1 MVCLDYEGT
10 VECSVCHEATPD
22 GYSEVD
28 GKIIC
33 EQCFD
38 KKDDKQKIIR
48 ANNPPSDSGIY
59 IKKLEETLLSCF
71 GQWKETTTAL
81 YRYLGRD
88 ACQRVKDLDCIEWF
102 CCAMKFR
109 LTELKRQGKYPGFF
123 EGLIR

>member
-1 MVCLDYEGT
+1 MVCLDYDST

-38 KKDDKQKIIR
+38 KKDDKQRIIR

-59 IKKLEETLLSCF
+59 IKKLEETLISCF
-71 GQWKETTTAL
+71 GQWKETTAAL
-81 YRYLGRD
+81 YGYLGKD
-88 ACQRVKDLDCIEWF
+88 ACEKVKDLDCIEWF
-102 CCAMKFR
+102 CSDMKAR
-109 LTELKRQGKYPGFF
+109 LTELRKRGRHPG
-123 EGLIR
+123 LSKRVI